1 LVRNTHARRSRALIF
16 ISAFHG
22 DRETAMS
29 RTSKIGAALGL
40 ALLLAPAIALPQG
53 PDTGERV
60 AALRQ
65 SLQKS
70 AEALTHYEW
79 IETTAV
85 SLKGEEKTRLQKR
98 CYHGADGTLQK
109 VPVGEAP
116 QGKKKRGIRGKVVEK
131 KKGEL
136 TEYMQRAVDLVQD
149 YVPPDPQ
156 RIQQAK
162 DAGKVAVNVLEPG
175 KRVRLGFSDYKKPG
189 DTLGVEMDL
198 TDNRLLGLTVASYLD
213 SPDDAVGLK
222 VGFSTLA
229 DGSSYASDVALDAP
243 AKSLSVQ
250 MQNSG
255 YKKIR

>member
-1 LVRNTHARRSRALIF
+1 MIKALTRW
-16 ISAFHG
+16 A
-22 DRETAMS
+22 AMA
-29 RTSKIGAALGL
+29 IAAL
-40 ALLLAPAIALPQG
+40 ALPALAAAQN
-53 PDTGERV
+53 PEVGERV
-60 AALRQ
+60 AALQ
-65 SLQKS
+65 ASLQKS
-70 AEALTHYEW
+70 SEALKHYEW
-79 IETTAV
+79 IETTVV
-85 SLKGEEKTRLQKR
+85 SLKGDEKARLQKR
-98 CYHGADGTLQK
+98 CYHGADGALQK

-116 QGKKKRGIRGKVVEK
+116 QAKKKRGVRGRVAEK

-136 TEYMQRAVDLVQD
+136 TDYMQRAVDLVQD

-156 RIQQAK
+156 RIQKAK

-175 KRVRLGFSDYKKPG
+175 KRVRLDFRDYKKPG

-198 TDNRLLGLTVASYLD
+198 TDNRLLGLTVASYLE